1 MPEAPS
7 YSKKPTRAS
16 RGTMLVSGTLIAV
29 LAGAVGMQIMRAQS
43 SKAAVQND
51 AGESGKVRMDALSKP
66 VSRVNGQS
74 ISYEDLASECIQR
87 NGREVLDNVI
97 NRTLIQQACSQ
108 AGVSVSDAEVN
119 NEIVRISKKFGL
131 PVDQWEKMLESER
144 GLTPIQYRRDVI
156 WPMLALKKLAG
167 QDVQITRE
175 KMKEAYYDNYGPRV
189 KARMMVLDNL
199 RRAQDIWEKV
209 RATPAEFENF
219 ARDYSVEPNS
229 RALGGT
235 VPPIRRYSGAHEEI
249 RKAAFKM
256 AADAKKETAG
266 EAISGII
273 QVDMNQYVI
282 LKFEGMTDP
291 VPHDEKDV
299 EAQLSE
305 ELREREVQK
314 MVAETFDKLK
324 TQARIDNYL
333 TGETSGPV
341 QQTSGTALPG
351 DIEQAL
357 QR

>member
-1 MPEAPS
+1 MTETSS
-7 YSKKPTRAS
+7 YSKKPNRGNRA
-16 RGTMLVSGTLIAV
+16 TMLVSGTLIAI

-43 SKAAVQND
+43 SKAAVQTD
-51 AGESGKVRMDALSKP
+51 GSSAGKVRVDAMGKP
-66 VSRVNGQS
+66 VSRVNGQA
-74 ISYEDLASECIQR
+74 ISYEELATECIQR

-97 NRTLIQQACSQ
+97 NRTLIQQACSE

-167 QDVQITRE
+167 QEVQITRE

-199 RRAQDIWEKV
+199 RRAQEIWEKV
-209 RATPAEFENF
+209 RSTPDEFENF

-256 AADAKKETAG
+256 KTPG
-266 EAISGII
+266 EISGIV

-314 MVAETFDKLK
+314 MVAETFEKLK
-324 TQARIDNYL
+324 TKARIDNYL
-333 TGETSGPV
+333 TGETTGPV
-341 QQTSGTALPG
+341 QQTSGTALPN
-351 DIEQAL
+351 DIEHAL
-357 QR
+357 R

>member
-1 MPEAPS
+1 MPETLS
-7 YSKKPTRAS
+7 YSKKPN

-29 LAGAVGMQIMRAQS
+29 LAAAVGMQIMRAQS
-43 SKAAVQND
+43 GKAAVQND
-51 AGESGKVRMDALSKP
+51 TGNSGKVRMDALSKP
-66 VSRVNGQS
+66 VSRVNGES

-87 NGREVLDNVI
+87 NGREVLENVI

-189 KARMMVLDNL
+189 KARMMVLDNI
-199 RRAQDIWEKV
+199 RRAQDIYDKV
-209 RATPAEFENF
+209 HANPDEFENF

-235 VPPIRRYSGAHEEI
+235 VPPIRRYSGAHEKI
-249 RKAAFKM
+249 RQAAFKM
-256 AADAKKETAG
+256 KDPG
-266 EAISGII
+266 EVSGII

-282 LKFEGMTDP
+282 LKFEGMTEP

-341 QQTSGTALPG
+341 QQASGTALSG
-351 DIEQAL
+351 DIKQAL

>member
-1 MPEAPS
+1 MTQIPS
-7 YSKKPTRAS
+7 YSKKTN
-16 RGTMLVSGTLIAV
+16 RGTILVSGTLIAL
-29 LAGAVGMQIMRAQS
+29 LAGAVGMQIMLAQN
-43 SKAAVQND
+43 SKAAIQAD
-51 AGESGKVRMDALSKP
+51 AGEAGRVSLNAMSKP
-66 VSRVNGQS
+66 ASRVNGQA
-74 ISYEDLASECIQR
+74 ISFEELATECIQR
-87 NGREVLDNVI
+87 NGREVLENVI
-97 NRTLIQQACSQ
+97 NRTLIQQACSE
-108 AGVSVSDAEVN
+108 AGISVSDAEVEG
-119 NEIVRISKKFGL
+119 EIVRISKKFGL
-131 PVDQWEKMLESER
+131 PVDQWFKMLESER

-209 RATPAEFENF
+209 RTTPDEFENF

-249 RKAAFKM
+249 RKAAFKL
-256 AADAKKETAG
+256 KTPG
-266 EAISGII
+266 EISGII

-282 LKFEGMTDP
+282 LKFEGMTEP

-299 EAQLSE
+299 EAQLAE

-314 MVAETFDKLK
+314 MVAETFEKLK
-324 TQARIDNYL
+324 AKARIDNYL

-341 QQTSGTALPG
+341 QQTSGSGLPSE
-351 DIEQAL
+351 IEQAM